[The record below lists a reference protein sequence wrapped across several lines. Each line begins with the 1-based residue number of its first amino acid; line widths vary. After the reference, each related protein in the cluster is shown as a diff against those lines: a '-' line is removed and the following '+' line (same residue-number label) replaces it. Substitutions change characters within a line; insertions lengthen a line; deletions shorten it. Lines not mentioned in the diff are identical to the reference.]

1 MALDVDKL
9 EATRGGPMFNDLD
22 TDVLEVM
29 RELEARDERDR
40 DDGTPHLKRLRQI
53 TPDTGRFIAL
63 WAASVPAG
71 AWIEIGTSAGYSALW
86 LAQAARTA
94 GQTLSTY
101 EILPEKARLARE
113 TFARTN
119 VTDVVHLVEGD
130 FLDHVDDVDDVAF
143 CFLDA
148 EKDVYETCYEVLVPK
163 MVPGAILIADNFTS
177 HRDEL
182 QSLLERVLVDD
193 RVDAMVATVG
203 KGELVCRRR

>member
-1 MALDVDKL
+1 
-9 EATRGGPMFNDLD
+9 MFNDLD
-22 TDVLEVM
+22 ADVLEVM

-40 DDGTPHLKRLRQI
+40 GDGTPHLERLRQI

-63 WAASVPAG
+63 WAASAPAG
-71 AWIEIGTSAGYSALW
+71 AWIEVGTSAGYSALW
-86 LAQAARTA
+86 LAQAARVSVR
-94 GQTLSTY
+94 TLTTY

-113 TFARTN
+113 TFARART
-119 VTDVVHLVEGD
+119 TDVVHLVEGD
-130 FLDHVDDVDDVAF
+130 FLDHADEVESVAF

-148 EKDVYETCYEVLVPK
+148 EKDVYEPCYEVLVPK

-182 QSLLERVLVDD
+182 QAMLERVLNDE

>member
-1 MALDVDKL
+1 
-9 EATRGGPMFNDLD
+9 MFNDLD
-22 TDVLEVM
+22 VDVREAM

-40 DDGTPHLKRLRQI
+40 DDGTPHLERLRQI

-63 WAASVPAG
+63 WAASAPAG

-86 LAQAARTA
+86 LAQAARIS
-94 GQTLSTY
+94 GRTLTTY

-113 TFARTN
+113 TFARTQ

-130 FLDHVDDVDDVAF
+130 FLDHADEVDEVAF

-148 EKDVYETCYEVLVPK
+148 EKDVYEACYDVLVPK

>member
-1 MALDVDKL
+1 
-9 EATRGGPMFNDLD
+9 MFNDLGA
-22 TDVLEVM
+22 DVREAM

-40 DDGTPHLKRLRQI
+40 DDGTPHLERLRQI

-63 WAASVPAG
+63 WAASAPAG

-86 LAQAARTA
+86 LAQAARIS
-94 GQTLSTY
+94 GRTLTTY

-113 TFARTN
+113 TFARTQ

-130 FLDHVDDVDDVAF
+130 FLDHADEVDEVAF

-148 EKDVYETCYEVLVPK
+148 EKDVYEACYDVLVPK